1 MNTEE
6 IMKRALFVAVLAL
19 GAILGSPR
27 AARADCL
34 IDSVASCNDDFG
46 GNSNYYTIAIR
57 GWCYMIRGGIC
68 AAGG

>member
-1 MNTEE
+1 
-6 IMKRALFVAVLAL
+6 MKKTILAGALAL

-34 IDSVASCNDDFG
+34 IDSVESCDGDFG

-57 GWCYMIRGGIC
+57 GWCYMIRAGIC
-68 AAGG
+68 KAGG